1 MTKEMG
7 VWSLE
12 TIPFIVK
19 DEHTG
24 ALVESLLVSLINSIN
39 HGINNALTTQ
49 ANIRPTKYTKPLSS
63 LLIIEPKV
71 NKHTIRKG
79 ANRKN
84 KYNIEFKFN
93 SILSIQWVYKMF
105 IL

>member
-7 VWSLE
+7 VWSE

-24 ALVESLLVSLINSIN
+24 ALFESLLAPPTSFIT
-39 HGINNALTTQ
+39 NA
-49 ANIRPTKYTKPLSS
+49 AAMAVIRPTKYTKPLSS